1 MPHRFAPCPGQ
12 DQSSTRARSKRGG
25 FTLLEVLITASVLL
39 VGLLAMTSTSVV
51 VNSLRRNASDQQ
63 RAQAALQAIVE
74 DLHATAR
81 EADDDATL
89 WAGEVLAVY
98 GVGGTPGNQLA
109 VAGLDAW
116 QGAPSVAPVQIVT
129 DETTTAAALGVALG
143 MPRDLAGDGAATSN
157 DVTGGASLL
166 PAVVQLRWTGSPG
179 QHELTQVVY
188 LLRY

>member
-1 MPHRFAPCPGQ
+1 MKTTRPVFR
-12 DQSSTRARSKRGG
+12 RARNSATKRAG

-63 RAQAALQAIVE
+63 RAQAAMQAIVE

-81 EADDDATL
+81 EADDDPAN

-98 GVGGTPGNQLA
+98 GPAGNPGNQIP
-109 VAGLDAW
+109 VAGLDPW
-116 QGAPSVAPVQIVT
+116 VGAPSVATVTIVT
-129 DETTTAAALGVALG
+129 DETTTDAALGVALG
-143 MPRDLAGDGAATSN
+143 MPRDLDGDGAATSPN
-157 DVTGGASLL
+157 VTGSASLL
-166 PAVVQLRWTGSPG
+166 PAIVQLQWTGSTG
-179 QHELTQVVY
+179 QHQLNQVVY

>member
-1 MPHRFAPCPGQ
+1 MSQRFTTCRQ
-12 DQSSTRARSKRGG
+12 RARRSSQGG

-63 RAQAALQAIVE
+63 RAQAAMQAIVE

-81 EADDDATL
+81 QADDDPAL
-89 WAGEVLAVY
+89 WAGDVLAVY
-98 GVGGTPGNQLA
+98 GVGGAPGALLP

-116 QGAPSVAPVQIVT
+116 PGAPSVATVTIVT
-129 DETTTAAALGVALG
+129 DETLTDAALGVALG
-143 MPRDLAGDGAATSN
+143 MPRDLDGDGAANSP
-157 DVTGGASLL
+157 DVSGSASLL
-166 PAVVQLRWTGSPG
+166 PAIVQLRWTGSTG
-179 QHELTQVVY
+179 QHQLSQVVY